1 MRQYWL
7 WICITALLREGL
19 FHTGGQCM
27 LGILGLRESATLIY
41 KYTSFIEIDLM
52 ASATQKKAEAQKVCN
67 CIYN

>member
-1 MRQYWL
+1 
-7 WICITALLREGL
+7 
-19 FHTGGQCM
+19 M